1 MVIFLYNIRPFSIPE
16 GVFDLKRLV
25 SDKEYEDM
33 VKSGKLRR
41 NVIDPK
47 FAGSK

>member
-1 MVIFLYNIRPFSIPE
+1 MVILNHNFRPFSIPD

-33 VKSGKLRR
+33 LKNGKLKR
-41 NVIDPK
+41 NIIDPK